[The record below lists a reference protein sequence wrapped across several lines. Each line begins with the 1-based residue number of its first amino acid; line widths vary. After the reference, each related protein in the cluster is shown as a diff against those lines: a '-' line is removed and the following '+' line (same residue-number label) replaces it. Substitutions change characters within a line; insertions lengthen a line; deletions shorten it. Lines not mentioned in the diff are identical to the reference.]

1 MERPKIEDTRP
12 STIRQ
17 SVAGKSVNVYE
28 YSKLQDEYIDYLEG
42 LVKKCDLA
50 DVVKSCEHDY
60 QSYCQGFQFKCS
72 KCGDTYGAC

>member
-1 MERPKIEDTRP
+1 MANTIEDATEFLR
-12 STIRQ
+12 
-17 SVAGKSVNVYE
+17 
-28 YSKLQDEYIDYLEG
+28 KLQSKIDKPMNAATEIFWAEV
-42 LVKKCDLA
+42 LVDYAGQAFDLA